1 MIAEL
6 EARRERRKPALLPA
20 PDQRRSIRIAY
31 GVSQKDI
38 ADVLGVSRLTVSMW
52 ERGQTE
58 PKAEHAQKYAELL
71 QSMSQEPAQE
81 GTTDDQP

>member
-6 EARRERRKPALLPA
+6 EARRERRRPALLPA
-20 PDQRRSIRIAY
+20 PDQRKSIRVAY
-31 GVSQKDI
+31 GVSQKDV
-38 ADVLGVSRLTVSMW
+38 ADVLGVSRLTISMW

-71 QSMSQEPAQE
+71 HSMSEAPTPKE
-81 GTTDDQP
+81 SES